1 MGLAALIEASAV
13 RNDANLCMPIHQG
26 IHLSKIANRK
36 FEMGR
41 VYSLL
46 TLWGPDFYYLPRTAG
61 MAYGLCRGI
70 AVSQLLMYDE
80 ERSFCD

>member
-1 MGLAALIEASAV
+1 MAAHRDRKAHLFVNPCI
-13 RNDANLCMPIHQG
+13 PIRQVV
-26 IHLSKIANRK
+26 HLFKIAITNPK
-36 FEMGR
+36 WSGFIH
-41 VYSLL
+41 LL
-46 TLWGPDFYYLPRTAG
+46 TLSWADFYYLPRTAG